1 MVSRTLVPNSVR
13 LLCLALLVWFTPGGI
28 SSAQTQARQPLS
40 AKPLAYLQKQL
51 GQEPYDLLKSQPLQR
66 RLIALLGPEYKSLVA
81 NLNPA
86 TELEEENG
94 VLHTEGNAPH
104 RGGEEEAILLIDIE
118 NDTIEV
124 FLRHKETTVLAWAEH
139 GRTVALPHEAMDRMK
154 RWPQAAVVKALG
166 DLQRSSARAS
176 ASASGSK
183 SAIPESTLAAS
194 APGTASLCAPATPCY
209 ETGSFSATVND
220 FRTSSA
226 GRFKVLTVN
235 LRITSKVHRALM
247 LGIVQGSGLGID
259 DRGNRYVIENVN
271 SVHGMGVITSSS
283 SVDTKFTLEPGESG
297 DARIEMVLG
306 MDHNIIYGTSFTISM
321 TLREIESLGA
331 TQLRLGREH
340 EIRFTQ
346 LVNGL
351 EPRPI
356 SAPAITGNLPLTAA
370 SAPESRAAIPA
381 ATPMTDACAGTQ
393 RCYSSG
399 PVVATIAQIT
409 ASSVGNFKDHVLR
422 LEVKFRN
429 LSDRPIILAYA
440 SGTSTA
446 LDNLGNAYTW
456 GHAGTHDVS
465 AQGIGLTTSSSAD
478 PRFILQPGE
487 TRNATFQ
494 VIRYRPGN
502 APLGTSYTYNVTIQ
516 QLEILPSEQIRT
528 VREYSMN
535 FANLNAGGM
544 PHVQE
549 INDSVKKL
557 TDIFGRKR
565 KEGPW

>member
-1 MVSRTLVPNSVR
+1 MVTRTLFPSSVR
-13 LLCLALLVWFTPGGI
+13 LLCLVLLLCLAPGASCI
-28 SSAQTQARQPLS
+28 AQSHANQLRP
-40 AKPLAYLQKQL
+40 AKPLAYLRKSI

-66 RLIALLGPEYKSLVA
+66 RLVALLGPEYKSLVA
-81 NLNPA
+81 NLDPA
-86 TELEEENG
+86 TELEEDNG

-104 RGGEEEAILLIDIE
+104 RGGEEEAILLIHVE
-118 NDTIEV
+118 SDTVEV

-154 RWPQAAVVKALG
+154 RWPQAAVARALG
-166 DLQRSSARAS
+166 SLQHGSSRDS
-176 ASASGSK
+176 ASAAVGS
-183 SAIPESTLAAS
+183 SSDVGGETLAAS
-194 APGTASLCAPATPCY
+194 TPAAANSCAAGTPCY
-209 ETGSFSATVND
+209 ETGSFYATIND

-226 GRFKVLTVN
+226 GRFKVLTIN
-235 LRITSKVHRALM
+235 LRVTSKAHRPLT

-259 DRGNRYVIENVN
+259 DQGNRYVIDNVN

-283 SVDTKFTLEPGESG
+283 SVDTKFRLEPGESG
-297 DARIEMVLG
+297 DARVEMVLP
-306 MDHNIIYGTSFTISM
+306 MDHNIVYGTSFTVSM
-321 TLREIESLGA
+321 TLREIDSLGA

-351 EPRPI
+351 GPRPGA
-356 SAPAITGNLPLTAA
+356 APAAAANLASTEAA
-370 SAPESRAAIPA
+370 VPESRAATAVAAPMPDACA
-381 ATPMTDACAGTQ
+381 ATP

-399 PVVATIAQIT
+399 PVVATIAQVT
-409 ASSVGNFKDHVLR
+409 ASSVGNFRDHVLR
-422 LEVKFRN
+422 FEVKFRN

-446 LDNLGNAYTW
+446 MDNLGNTYSW

-465 AQGIGLTTSSSAD
+465 AQGIGLTTGSSAD
-478 PRFILQPGE
+478 PRFVLQPGE

-502 APLGTSYTYNVTIQ
+502 AQLGTSYTYNVTIQ
-516 QLEILPSEQIRT
+516 QLEILPSQQIRT
-528 VREYSMN
+528 LREYSMN
-535 FANLNAGGM
+535 FPNLDARGM
-544 PHVQE
+544 PQVQG

-557 TDIFGRKR
+557 ADMFGRHK
-565 KEGPW
+565 K